1 MKRNFTHIWVG
12 IITVLCALVLLPS
25 CKTGSSTSSEGFTS
39 INGDFPVVYAQRN
52 LDAIGDPTDGVTFSA
67 GGDLMYKD
75 ASIPVILPI
84 NITAAYTQGQGDVSD
99 PSVNFDAT
107 KVVFSMRGPNDETF
121 SLWEMDVATKQYTP
135 LMTDAVAA
143 ELGDDVDPAYL
154 PDGRI
159 VFSSNRKA
167 YAGNDDGSKYCKT

>member
-1 MKRNFTHIWVG
+1 MRRNFTNI
-12 IITVLCALVLLPS
+12 LALLVAICSTLFVLPS
-25 CKTGSSTSSEGFTS
+25 CKTGSSSTADGFTTV
-39 INGDFPVVYAQRN
+39 NGDFPIVYAERN

-75 ASIPVILPI
+75 ASIPVIVPM
-84 NITAAYTQGQGDVSD
+84 NITSGYTQGQGDVSD

-107 KVVFSMRGPNDETF
+107 KVVFSMRGPNDLTF
-121 SLWEMDVATKQYTP
+121 SLWEMDVASRQYTP
-135 LMTDAVAA
+135 LMTDAVLA

-159 VFSSNRKA
+159 VFSSTVKNA
-167 YAGNDDGSKYCKT
+167 CKK